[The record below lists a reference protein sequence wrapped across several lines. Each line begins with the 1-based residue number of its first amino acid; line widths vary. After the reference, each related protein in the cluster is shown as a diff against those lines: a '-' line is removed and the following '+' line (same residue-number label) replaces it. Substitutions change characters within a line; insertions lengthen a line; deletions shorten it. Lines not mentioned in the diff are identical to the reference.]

1 MGNRRPL
8 TAGLAVVP
16 SGAPDAEAVKSFIT
30 QEAKPSTGPESH
42 QAKSEVLQPKR
53 TAEPAGRVDQT
64 RGALTRKGRK
74 SPMPVGLIPV
84 TVRLKPEIAAALK
97 RASLERQ
104 LAGEDIYTQQDLVEL
119 ALEPWL
125 KGEGL
130 LS

>member
-16 SGAPDAEAVKSFIT
+16 PGAPDAEAVRSFVT
-30 QEAKPSTGPESH
+30 QESKPAPSPETD
-42 QAKSEVLQPKR
+42 EVTAEPLQRAPER
-53 TAEPAGRVDQT
+53 AAEPAGPADHA
-64 RGALTRKGRK
+64 RGARKRKGIK

-104 LAGEDIYTQQDLVEL
+104 LG
-119 ALEPWL
+119 
-125 KGEGL
+125 
-130 LS
+130 